1 MLCGIGFTVALLIAE
16 LSFPDSEHTAGAKL
30 AVLMGSTIAAVLGA
44 LMLRRDARLARN
56 SDMNEDGIP
65 DTNVSPI

>member
-1 MLCGIGFTVALLIAE
+1 
-16 LSFPDSEHTAGAKL
+16 
-30 AVLMGSTIAAVLGA
+30 MGSSIAAVLGA

-65 DTNVSPI
+65 DTNISPI